1 MSFLKKNII
10 FVFSFG
16 CAGASLLQGLFSSC
30 GEQGP
35 LFIEVYG
42 LLIVVASLVAEYGLR
57 AQASVV
63 VVPRLQNTGSIAVM
77 HGLSCFAASGIFP
90 DQALNPCFLH
100 WQADS
105 LPLSHPN
112 QGSPDKCLLKRFEYA
127 KSYILIY
134 VVTCSVFIIPLCR
147 S

>member
-1 MSFLKKNII
+1 MLKQAAVFFKKNII
-10 FVFSFG
+10 FVFIFG

-30 GEQGP
+30 GEQGL

-63 VVPRLQNTGSIAVM
+63 VVPRLQSTGSIAVM
-77 HGLSCFAASGIFP
+77 HGLNCFAASGIFP
-90 DQALNPCFLH
+90 DQRLNPCLLH

-112 QGSPDKCLLKRFEYA
+112 QGSPDNCLLKRFEYA
-127 KSYILIY
+127 KSYI
-134 VVTCSVFIIPLCR
+134 CSYMFSVHHSFV
-147 S
+147 